1 MNGLTIHGLC
11 LSNETP
17 NAQMLPANLTGV
29 TFIACNLDNIFIPP
43 GNTLVNCSNR
53 LFKVQNDGDDWLV
66 DAQHNPIQ
74 PLHPQQYLD
83 LGLSILP
90 SALPAKPIGQSIIQ
104 QTQAAIAN
112 NEAAA
117 LQTAATTFQAEP
129 PAQQDQTVQAQP
141 VGAQIGTL

>member
-29 TFIACNLDNIFIPP
+29 TFIACNLDNVFIPP
-43 GNTLVNCSNR
+43 GNNLQNCSNR
-53 LFKVQNDGDDWLV
+53 LFKVQNDGEDWLV
-66 DAQHNPIQ
+66 DAQHNALQ
-74 PLHPQQYLD
+74 PLHPQQYID
-83 LGLSILP
+83 LGLSVSP

-112 NEAAA
+112 NETIA
-117 LQTAATTFQAEP
+117 LQTAVTAFQAEP
-129 PAQQDQTVQAQP
+129 INQQDQASIQTAQAG
-141 VGAQIGTL
+141 VLSL